1 MMEQSLISR
10 RQPKTEHHVAMP
22 AQCRKSPLWPSKVDL
37 LRIITYDRDGSLDLG
52 DTHPT
57 ENSEDLRMK
66 IFSIRSLAGAAVAV
80 CMMAQGAVTQD
91 MQFFRIGTGGTAG
104 TYYPIGGLIANAIS
118 NPPGSRAC
126 EDGGSCGVPGLVA
139 TAVASNGSVG
149 NVNSING
156 GTLEAGFSQ
165 SDVAFWAQTGTGI
178 WEGQPPVEKL
188 RLIANLYPE
197 SIHLVASKESGI
209 ASVADLRGKRV
220 SLDEPGSGT
229 LVDAKIILGAF
240 GLTEA
245 DITPEYLKP
254 DQASDRM
261 RDGAMDAFFFV
272 GGYPA
277 GAIAELS
284 SQHEVVMVPI
294 TGPEIDALR
303 AEYTFFAND
312 VLPAGTYEGQETD
325 VPTLSVGAQMVT
337 SADLSEE
344 LVYGITKAMFNETT
358 QKLFGSGHAKG
369 KFITLENA
377 VQGAGIPFHPGA
389 EKFYREV
396 GAIK

>member
-1 MMEQSLISR
+1 MMACLKLPDIAEQENQKPHPVTADNCAGGQS
-10 RQPKTEHHVAMP
+10 A
-22 AQCRKSPLWPSKVDL
+22 VDVL
-37 LRIITYDRDGSLDLG
+37 QILTYDQIDPSAWGGMQLTDIL
-52 DTHPT
+52 
-57 ENSEDLRMK
+57 EELRMK
-66 IFSIRSLAGAAVAV
+66 FVSFKSLAGAALAV
-80 CMMAQGAVTQD
+80 GMMAHGAVAQD

-126 EDGGSCGVPGLVA
+126 EDGGSCGVPGLIA

-165 SDVAFWAQTGTGI
+165 SDVAFWAQSGTGI
-178 WEGQPPVEKL
+178 WEGQPAVEKL

-197 SIHLVASKESGI
+197 SIHLVASKASGI
-209 ASVADLRGKRV
+209 ASVADLKGKRV

-284 SQHEVVMVPI
+284 SQADVVIVPI

-303 AEYTFFAND
+303 AEYSFFATD
-312 VLPAGTYEGQETD
+312 SLPADTYKGQTAD

-358 QKLFGSGHAKG
+358 QKLFGNGHAKG

-389 EKFYREV
+389 EKFYKEV